1 MRRPITARPQI
12 EMTEVDLDEYLFRP
26 APVVGLPIRGLPER
40 FPVHRIFCVGRN
52 YAEHAREMGHDPD
65 REPPFFFT
73 KPPEAV
79 VPAGAPLPYPAAT
92 RDLHHEVELVVALA
106 GGGRNLTTDDALELV
121 YGYAVGVDLTR
132 RDLQAEA
139 KKLGRPWDSAKAF
152 AGSAP
157 CSDIVPVA
165 RIGHPAKGRIALSVD
180 GDLRQDG
187 DLAQMIWKTPEVLAE
202 LSKLWDLRA
211 GDLIFTGTPA
221 GVGPLQVGNRIT
233 CEIEGIGRLETAV
246 TDLRG

>member
-1 MRRPITARPQI
+1 
-12 EMTEVDLDEYLFRP
+12 MTEVDLNEYLFHP
-26 APVVGLPIRGLPER
+26 APVVSLPVSGLAER

-52 YAEHAREMGHDPD
+52 YADHAREMGHDPD

-73 KPPEAV
+73 QPPEAV
-79 VPAGAPLPYPAAT
+79 VPPGVPLPYPSAT
-92 RDLHHEVELVVALA
+92 GDLHHEVELVVALA
-106 GGGRNLTTDDALELV
+106 GSGRDLTTDSALDLV

-139 KKLGRPWDSAKAF
+139 KKLGRPWDAAKAF

-157 CSDIVPVA
+157 CSDIVPVE

-187 DLAQMIWKTPEVLAE
+187 DLAQMIWKTPEILVE
-202 LSKLWDLRA
+202 LSKLWDLQA

-221 GVGPLQVGNRIT
+221 GVGTLQVGAQIA
-233 CEIEGIGRLETAV
+233 CEIEGVGQLEATLLGSNNAS
-246 TDLRG
+246 D